1 MRVSG
6 QMPVVG
12 LFEWLQMLELN
23 RRTVEVRL
31 RRGGESG
38 RLRLVRGRLVE
49 ARCGAD
55 TGNDAARQLLTWV
68 DAYFEQE
75 RSLDERPGTVTRSNY
90 DLLLDVMNAVPD
102 APPIDSQWR
111 VHGDLVVMSVAELVQ
126 LGELNRRCCIL
137 GLPDGAELR
146 FDAGRIVSAAAGEAV
161 NQDAVYAALAISL
174 GEFEIAPSEEA
185 PAGSFAGNVQELLVE
200 GVRRADE
207 ERLLRGEPVPD
218 PDPTES
224 QLLAELKAGTLSPAV
239 RLAMAK
245 RFQPRGEATPVP
257 VLLRLT
263 NDADP
268 SVREAALRSIDR
280 LPPKIRLT
288 LIQDPDTPEPIR
300 WRLSHP
306 APDPQDEDVPPDE
319 DYPRG
324 IHGRIRQL
332 SMADKLYLAR
342 RGSRNE
348 RLILMR
354 HPSRRI
360 ALAALESSRTTETDI
375 EIISRSTSVH
385 QEVLSAVARDGRYN
399 RKYSV
404 VRSLVLNPK
413 TPSQD
418 ATRLVRRLRQ
428 RDLFLARRDPDLAE
442 PVRFAIRKRLRA
454 LEVKRRF

>member
-306 APDPQDEDVPPDE
+306 A
-319 DYPRG
+319 
-324 IHGRIRQL
+324 GRIRQL